1 MEFYQFCLMAAIVW
15 GAQANAGD
23 KEFAKLM
30 TTIWLLS
37 SFVAWVFNK

>member
-1 MEFYQFCLMAAIVW
+1 MPFYQFCLMAAIVW

-23 KEFAKLM
+23 KGFARFM

-37 SFVAWVFNK
+37 SFVAWALDR